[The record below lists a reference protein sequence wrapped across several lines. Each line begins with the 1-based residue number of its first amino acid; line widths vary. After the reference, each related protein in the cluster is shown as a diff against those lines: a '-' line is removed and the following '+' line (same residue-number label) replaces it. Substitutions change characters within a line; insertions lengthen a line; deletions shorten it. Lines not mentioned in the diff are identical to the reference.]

1 MKKILALILCVVMS
15 ASIFSA
21 CGKKEIDLPI
31 AELNEDITEP
41 MGKFYITN
49 KKPAAEG
56 GLVSL
61 GKDFAV
67 LMIEGKE
74 YTFNLSEEVIRK
86 IGLFNKDK
94 DNLKIKRGTFIK
106 FMYEMQN
113 EEYFATDIEIVKAN

>member
-74 YTFNLSEEVIRK
+74 YTFNLSAKEISSCYSE
-86 IGLFNKDK
+86 
-94 DNLKIKRGTFIK
+94 KRTARLSESAACTAK
-106 FMYEMQN
+106 SAPQR
-113 EEYFATDIEIVKAN
+113 

>member
-1 MKKILALILCVVMS
+1 MKKILVLILCVVMS

-94 DNLKIKRGTFIK
+94 DNLKIKRGTIIK

-113 EEYFATDIEIVKAN
+113 EEYFATDIELITAN